1 MNSTDYSVK
10 IHCPIAN
17 AEETVFFGLVE
28 NGEGVTLYKDRF
40 NGCNHNYSA
49 CPECA
54 ACKDAAFELVKKH
67 LNR

>member
-10 IHCPIAN
+10 IHCPIAD

-28 NGEGVTLYKDRF
+28 NGEGVTLCKDRF
-40 NGCNHNYSA
+40 NGCNHNYSD